1 MRGKDS
7 DRADEVVVVV
17 VVVSPSLLA
26 ILVLLLVLKAGKVRP
41 LALVCPMQ
49 QCSSSCVGVG

>member
-7 DRADEVVVVV
+7 DRADEVVV
-17 VVVSPSLLA
+17 SPSLLA
-26 ILVLLLVLKAGKVRP
+26 VLLVLKAGKVRL

>member
-7 DRADEVVVVV
+7 DRADEVVVV
-17 VVVSPSLLA
+17 SPGLLA
-26 ILVLLLVLKAGKVRP
+26 VLVLLLVLKAGKVRL